1 MKEQVQQLLELQEL
15 EFISKES
22 AIVHADSDADEDLE
36 TRISTKRRRIPEEL
50 LARYDRLTQFGPSVV
65 VVKSG
70 MCLGCNL
77 CIPQGDL
84 NRMVN
89 GSVDPVCPHCNR
101 FLNLD
106 VS

>member
-22 AIVHADSDADEDLE
+22 AIVHAESDADENLE
-36 TRISTKRRRIPEEL
+36 TRISKKRQQIPPEL
-50 LARYDRLTQFGPSVV
+50 LARYDRLTQFGPSIV
-65 VVKSG
+65 VVKGG

-84 NRMVN
+84 NRMIN

-101 FLNLD
+101 FLNID